1 MPVYAVFGDE
11 VIWIQLHAQ
20 VQVHG
25 WCIWVVVFVFFLF
38 CCILYF
44 ACWKQLLSVGS
55 FVSASAVVPS

>member
-1 MPVYAVFGDE
+1 MPAYAVFADE

-20 VQVHG
+20 VQVLG
-25 WCIWVVVFVFFLF
+25 WCIWVAVFLVL
-38 CCILYF
+38 LYF